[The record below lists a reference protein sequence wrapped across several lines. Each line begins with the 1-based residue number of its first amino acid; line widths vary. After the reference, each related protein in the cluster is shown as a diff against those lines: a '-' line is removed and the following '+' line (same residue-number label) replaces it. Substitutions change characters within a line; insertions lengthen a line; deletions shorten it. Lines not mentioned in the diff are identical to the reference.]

1 MDLSKAIELRRAY
14 KNLKPVPVTDT
25 IIQELIRAAGLA
37 PSCNNNQPW
46 RFACVKAEAK
56 LKELYEAY
64 SRGNVWVQKASM
76 VIAVYTKEDLDC
88 VIKTRNYFLFDT
100 GIATAFL
107 MLKATELGLVAHP
120 IAGFRPRVVKRVLG
134 LDPEMQVIALVV
146 VGKHDTSLEEKPRP
160 QRLSLAEIS
169 DII

>member
-1 MDLSKAIELRRAY
+1 MNFDQILDSRRSYRNLR
-14 KNLKPVPVTDT
+14 PVPLSEAT
-25 IIQELIRAAGLA
+25 IHKLISAASLA

-56 LKELYEAY
+56 LQELFEAY

-88 VIKTRNYFLFDT
+88 IIKTRNYFLFDT

-120 IAGFRPRVVKRVLG
+120 IAGFKPSVVKRILG
-134 LDPEMQVIALVV
+134 INPEMQVIALVV
-146 VGKHDTSLEEKPRP
+146 VGKHDTTLAEKPRP
-160 QRLSLAEIS
+160 VRLNLAEIS
-169 DII
+169 NII